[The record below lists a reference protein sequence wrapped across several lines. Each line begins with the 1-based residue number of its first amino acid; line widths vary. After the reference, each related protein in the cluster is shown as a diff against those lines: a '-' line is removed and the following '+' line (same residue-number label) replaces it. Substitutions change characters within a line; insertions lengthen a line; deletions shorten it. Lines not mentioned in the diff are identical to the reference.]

1 MQKDNIALM
10 PELKNVREL
19 LQNGLNQEGLKGVKR
34 EDLSDYMRGYKDA
47 LMYLQEDIEECF
59 NWTRRGGVSGYVNSL
74 DYDQLCRLLEVANEI
89 KARKD
94 EEEKLVVHRVVMY
107 AGYTENFRQEQLD
120 KAIDCYHKELLKV
133 AKEEDGNIAAIKQ
146 VRLVHERV
154 IASEY
159 EEYFS

>member
-1 MQKDNIALM
+1 MQEDNKGLM
-10 PELKNVREL
+10 PECKV
-19 LQNGLNQEGLKGVKR
+19 LQDFLTNMINTVSHGADTDDYIKGIRDGLRRARDG
-34 EDLSDYMRGYKDA
+34 
-47 LMYLQEDIEECF
+47 IEESF
-59 NWTRRGGVSGYVNSL
+59 NWSHRGGISGYVNSL
-74 DYDQLCRLLEVANEI
+74 DYDQLCRLLEIANEI
-89 KARKD
+89 KARKN

-107 AGYTENFRQEQLD
+107 AGYTENFRQEQLN

>member
-1 MQKDNIALM
+1 MQEDNKGLM
-10 PELKNVREL
+10 PERKV
-19 LQNGLNQEGLKGVKR
+19 LQDFLTNMINTVSHGADTDDYIKGIRDGLRRARDG
-34 EDLSDYMRGYKDA
+34 
-47 LMYLQEDIEECF
+47 IEESF
-59 NWTRRGGVSGYVNSL
+59 KWSHRGGISGYVNSL
-74 DYDQLCRLLEVANEI
+74 DYDQLCRLLEIANEI
-89 KARKD
+89 KARKN

-107 AGYTENFRQEQLD
+107 AGYTENFRQEQLN

>member
-1 MQKDNIALM
+1 MQEDNKGLM
-10 PELKNVREL
+10 PECKV
-19 LQNGLNQEGLKGVKR
+19 LQDYLTNMINLATPMSDDDKFMKGMREGLMRARDGI
-34 EDLSDYMRGYKDA
+34 EDSFK
-47 LMYLQEDIEECF
+47 
-59 NWTRRGGVSGYVNSL
+59 WSHRGGISGYVNSL
-74 DYDQLCRLLEVANEI
+74 DYDQLCRLLEIANEI
-89 KARKD
+89 KARKN

-107 AGYTENFRQEQLD
+107 AGYTENFRQEQLN

>member
-1 MQKDNIALM
+1 MQEDNKGLM
-10 PELKNVREL
+10 PECKV
-19 LQNGLNQEGLKGVKR
+19 LQDYLTNMINLATPMSDDDKFMKGMREGL
-34 EDLSDYMRGYKDA
+34 MRARDG
-47 LMYLQEDIEECF
+47 IEESF
-59 NWTRRGGVSGYVNSL
+59 KWSHRGGISGYVNSL
-74 DYDQLCRLLEVANEI
+74 DYDQLCRLLEIANEI
-89 KARKD
+89 KARKN

-107 AGYTENFRQEQLD
+107 AGYTENFRQDQLN

>member
-1 MQKDNIALM
+1 MQEDNKGLM
-10 PELKNVREL
+10 PECKV
-19 LQNGLNQEGLKGVKR
+19 LQDYLTNMINLATPMSDDDKFMKGMREGLMRARDGI
-34 EDLSDYMRGYKDA
+34 EDSFK
-47 LMYLQEDIEECF
+47 
-59 NWTRRGGVSGYVNSL
+59 WSHRGGISGYVNSL
-74 DYDQLCRLLEVANEI
+74 DYDQLCRLLEIANEI
-89 KARKD
+89 KARKN

-107 AGYTENFRQEQLD
+107 AGYTENFRQEQLN

-159 EEYFS
+159 EGYFS